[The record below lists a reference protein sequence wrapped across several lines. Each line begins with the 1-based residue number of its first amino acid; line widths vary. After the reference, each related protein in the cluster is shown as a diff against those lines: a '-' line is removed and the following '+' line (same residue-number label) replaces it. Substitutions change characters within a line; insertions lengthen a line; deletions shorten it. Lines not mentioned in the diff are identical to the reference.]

1 MSHDRVCDRRISG
14 VTPLSSQLSG
24 PPRSVADMADILE
37 RHIGDGTD
45 PDRCREA
52 IDALRRAGSNNPSY
66 SVRVTLR
73 VLDEATPPCRL
84 VRKVIDTL
92 RKWRYFSGA

>member
-1 MSHDRVCDRRISG
+1 M
-14 VTPLSSQLSG
+14 TPLLHELSG
-24 PPRSVADMADILE
+24 PPRSVSDTADILE

-45 PDRCREA
+45 PRRCAEV
-52 IDALRRAGSNNPSY
+52 IDALERMRGNNPSY

-73 VLDEATPPCRL
+73 MLDDPAPPCQR
-84 VRKVIDTL
+84 VRRIIDTL